1 MEAMKD
7 FIEAIVIAGMLFGV
21 ALLVGLWCGIALR
34 VALMVAG
41 R

>member
-1 MEAMKD
+1 MKD
-7 FIEAIVIAGMLFGV
+7 LIEVIVVACMLTGV